1 MSNWLKTIVLLIG
14 SAFLTRWIPFSSFFR
29 NLDTTIHEFGHA
41 IVTLALSGRV
51 MSIELYANHSGVT
64 YSSVAN
70 NWSVIPISLA
80 GYMTASLFA
89 VFLFKM
95 RARDNQ
101 RLGLQTM
108 TLIGIVALVL
118 FVRNEFG
125 IMWLVGFIALNIVML
140 ALVPRWLRDAYY
152 LLLAFLTLEESVMG
166 PISLVIYALQNPASA
181 GDATNLARV
190 TFLPAIFWAGL
201 FTVFSLLCAKSAIQ
215 AFLGRRR
222 PRPAKPQQP
231 YPNYE

>member
-1 MSNWLKTIVLLIG
+1 MSNWLKTIFFLIG

-41 IVTLALSGRV
+41 IVTLALQGKV
-51 MSIELYANHSGVT
+51 MSIELYSNHSGVT

-80 GYMTASLFA
+80 GYITASLFT

-101 RLGLQTM
+101 RLGLQIM

-118 FVRNEFG
+118 FVRNDFG
-125 IMWLVGFIALNIVML
+125 MMWLVGFVALNIIML

-166 PISLVIYALQNPASA
+166 PISLVVYALQNPSSA
-181 GDATNLARV
+181 GDATNLARF

-201 FTVFSLLCAKSAIQ
+201 FTVVSLLCAKSAIR
-215 AFLGRRR
+215 AFLGTRK
-222 PRPAKPQQP
+222 PRPSRQQS
-231 YPNYE
+231 YSHYE

>member
-1 MSNWLKTIVLLIG
+1 MSNWLKTVFFLIG

-41 IVTLALSGRV
+41 VVTLALSGKV

-64 YSSVAN
+64 YSSVVN

-95 RARDNQ
+95 RAQDNQ
-101 RLGLQTM
+101 RLGLQIM
-108 TLIGIVALVL
+108 TLIGLIALVL

-125 IMWLVGFIALNIVML
+125 IMWLIGFIALNIIML
-140 ALVPRWLRDAYY
+140 AIVPRWLRDFYY

-201 FTVFSLLCAKSAIQ
+201 FTLFALWCAKNAIQ
-215 AFLGRRR
+215 AFLGRRKAR
-222 PRPAKPQQP
+222 PVRQQP